1 MISHVILVFLLI
13 PFFLAAC
20 GGSKVTKEPDPLVVS
35 KPLATASDKR
45 LSANL
50 DWIIYRDGPGSWAK
64 DVDWDE
70 YLMRVQ
76 NLSVEPILVTNVVVF
91 DSTGT
96 RVERG
101 GNLRQLVDATK
112 QTKRRYKDEGLKVN
126 AGAGG
131 LVIAGTAAAGITGV
145 AVGTAAA
152 GYFGATAG
160 AVIGVAAA
168 SMVLI
173 PVLAVDGIARAT
185 NSNKV
190 NEQIESRQTLF
201 PLVLQDAQ
209 ERHMDLFFSLA
220 PSPGQINLTYV
231 DSDGEHTLT
240 IDTRA
245 ALDGLHLVPVDK

>member
-1 MISHVILVFLLI
+1 MTSHVNSVFLLI
-13 PFFLAAC
+13 ACLLAAC

-35 KPLATASDKR
+35 KPLATASDMR

-70 YLMRVQ
+70 YLIRVQ
-76 NLSVEPILVTNVVVF
+76 NLSVEPIRITNVVVF

-101 GNLRQLVDATK
+101 GNLRQLVDGTK

-145 AVGTAAA
+145 ALGTAAA
-152 GYFGATAG
+152 GYYGATAG
-160 AVIGVAAA
+160 AIVGVGAA
-168 SMVLI
+168 SMVLL
-173 PVLAVDGIARAT
+173 PVLAVDGVVRAM
-185 NSNKV
+185 NSQKV

-201 PLVLQDAQ
+201 PLVLQDTQ
-209 ERHMDLFFSLA
+209 ERHLDLFFPLA
-220 PSPGQINLTYV
+220 PSPRQVDLTYV
-231 DSDGEHTLT
+231 DSDGEHSLN

-245 ALDGLHLVPVDK
+245 ALDGLHLVRVDK